1 MPVRNNYMR
10 FVSCTLI
17 SLYSAG
23 APNDTPP
30 KSQATICSQTIILPG
45 PLCTD
50 FTSTATSRA
59 SRGSIRPIRV
69 ELSKIYSVHICAFL
83 SLLAHMTRR
92 GSESS
97 KSDIDQIVSDIPHYI
112 AVLIC

>member
-83 SLLAHMTRR
+83 SLSLR
-92 GSESS
+92 
-97 KSDIDQIVSDIPHYI
+97 I
-112 AVLIC
+112 